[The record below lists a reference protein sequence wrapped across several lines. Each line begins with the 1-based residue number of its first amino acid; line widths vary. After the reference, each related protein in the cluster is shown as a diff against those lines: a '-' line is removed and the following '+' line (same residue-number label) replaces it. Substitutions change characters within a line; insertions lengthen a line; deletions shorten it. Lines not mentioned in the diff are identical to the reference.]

1 MRKFVLSLLTIVV
14 ALLVP
19 AMLVVN
25 GIRLVANDWY
35 IHFEYARPGFP
46 PDAYGFTLKQRTEL
60 SLAGLHSVLP
70 RYEAG
75 IDLLRQARMP
85 DGQPA
90 FSAYELEH
98 MQDVRI
104 LIGRV
109 YALHLV
115 ILVAIIGLS
124 IGLSGSPETKMA
136 MPRALRAGAIFT
148 LVLAAGLITYILIN
162 FYTFFIQFHEVF
174 FESGTW
180 TFQFTDTLIRLY
192 PLQLW
197 SDVAILLGVGTVVQ
211 AALLLAGSWWWLRRV
226 HHAPNF

>member
-1 MRKFVLSLLTIVV
+1 MRKFVLSLLAIVV
-14 ALLVP
+14 TLLVP
-19 AMLVVN
+19 AILVVN
-25 GIRLVANDWY
+25 SIRLVANDWT
-35 IHFEYARPGFP
+35 IHFEYARPDFP
-46 PDAYGFTLKQRTEL
+46 PDAYGFTLEQRTGL
-60 SLAGLHSVLP
+60 ALAGLYSVLP
-70 RYEAG
+70 QYEAG

-90 FSAYELEH
+90 FSAYELAH

-104 LIGRV
+104 LINRV
-109 YALHLV
+109 YALHLI

-124 IGLSGSPETKMA
+124 IGLSGSPETKTA
-136 MPRALRAGAIFT
+136 MPRALRAGAVLT
-148 LVLAAGLITYILIN
+148 LVLAAGLIAYILIN

-197 SDVAILLGVGTVVQ
+197 SDIAIFLGAGTVVQ
-211 AALLLAGSWWWLRRV
+211 AVLLLAGSLWWLRR
-226 HHAPNF
+226 ARGG